1 MGRSLAGLLKSCK
14 YFSVPSRY
22 MKSILCFYF
31 EQLKSINIAIPIIH
45 FRVAEI
51 PFYIENP
58 HQFSNSVNG
67 DYKLESHGKQNRLVC
82 GHFD

>member
-1 MGRSLAGLLKSCK
+1 
-14 YFSVPSRY
+14 

-31 EQLKSINIAIPIIH
+31 EQLKSINIALPIIH

-51 PFYIENP
+51 PFYIENLRR
-58 HQFSNSVNG
+58 FSNSVYG
-67 DYKLESHGKQNRLVC
+67 DYKLESHGKQNRSVC

>member
-1 MGRSLAGLLKSCK
+1 
-14 YFSVPSRY
+14 

-31 EQLKSINIAIPIIH
+31 DQLKSIDIAIPIIH

-58 HQFSNSVNG
+58 RRFSNSLNG
-67 DYKLESHGKQNRLVC
+67 DYKLESHGEIDRYADILIRTF
-82 GHFD
+82 HEERASSI